1 MKRIMQLALL
11 NVLLIALSLVF
22 VLSYIEERDLAF
34 LVPGVIFTTGAVCF
48 LCLLGVQIV
57 FGCKTYVFADS
68 SVHIWQKGKMRRCI
82 HRDDVFE
89 ITLVL
94 DVFTEAPYLVSFVSE
109 GKKYYVAVNHENEND
124 ILGFIEGKGF
134 AQKKNWWYYLIM
146 FFSH

>member
-1 MKRIMQLALL
+1 
-11 NVLLIALSLVF
+11 
-22 VLSYIEERDLAF
+22 
-34 LVPGVIFTTGAVCF
+34 
-48 LCLLGVQIV
+48 
-57 FGCKTYVFADS
+57 
-68 SVHIWQKGKMRRCI
+68 MRRCI
-82 HRDDVFE
+82 HRDDIFG

-124 ILGFIEGKGF
+124 ILRFIEGKGF